1 MCSLTVTD
9 TSRMWCSGLCSGRGP
24 LIKKTGVFLWLKKA
38 VSVALGMVSLNRSI
52 KDTCFGAL
60 FKFPMS
66 TIVFL
71 IREPHPSHQR
81 WKGEGGY
88 FMDTCK
94 VYLQWLTVA
103 MAPHIGCTSNTYY
116 IVFLYNTEIEVD
128 QCNLLLLFSRVLQFY
143 LCIFLQILP
152 VMLPRP
158 NRRLMASNLNFFDT
172 L

>member
-24 LIKKTGVFLWLKKA
+24 LIKKKGVFLWLKKA

-60 FKFPMS
+60 FKSPMS
-66 TIVFL
+66 TIVCL
-71 IREPHPSHQR
+71 IREPHPSHH
-81 WKGEGGY
+81 EGGRGREA
-88 FMDTCK
+88 T
-94 VYLQWLTVA
+94 LWLTVA

>member
-1 MCSLTVTD
+1 MHTVWEWLPWSQD
-9 TSRMWCSGLCSGRGP
+9 IENLFPLLFKKFLVISGRHCVVKRVLWC
-24 LIKKTGVFLWLKKA
+24 LI
-38 VSVALGMVSLNRSI
+38 LGS
-52 KDTCFGAL
+52 L

-66 TIVFL
+66 TFVFL
-71 IREPHPSHQR
+71 IREPHPSRQR

-158 NRRLMASNLNFFDT
+158 NRRLMAWNLNLFDI